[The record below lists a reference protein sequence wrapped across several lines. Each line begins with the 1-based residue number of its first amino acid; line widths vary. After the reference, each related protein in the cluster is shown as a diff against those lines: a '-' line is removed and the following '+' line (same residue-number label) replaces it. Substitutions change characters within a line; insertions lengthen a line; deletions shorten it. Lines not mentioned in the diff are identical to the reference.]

1 MREGGMVD
9 RGKVGKQKKIKL
21 THLRQQQLLH
31 FHVYLIR
38 VRPRSLNIPK
48 PSPIFTCPLT
58 WVTSAT
64 TSLRLGCPPP
74 PHPTLS
80 SLPSI
85 LTIKTLDSSKCKSI
99 LSHLTPHHFDRLFL
113 SLHHTTNPKTTHE
126 FFHFSTRHCNF
137 CFTVRSYCLLLRSL
151 LASSFVPRARF
162 LLACLIDDN
171 VPTSTSLSFR
181 DNESRLREIAS
192 SMLELDQG
200 SDQQQRIGLAAP
212 RSLLPIQGLRLLL
225 ASSLC
230 SPREAFSLV

>member
-21 THLRQQQLLH
+21 THLRQQQ
-31 FHVYLIR
+31 
-38 VRPRSLNIPK
+38 
-48 PSPIFTCPLT
+48 
-58 WVTSAT
+58 
-64 TSLRLGCPPP
+64 
-74 PHPTLS
+74 
-80 SLPSI
+80 
-85 LTIKTLDSSKCKSI
+85 TLDSSKCKSI